1 MTTGSTAEA
10 PRVKKTTRGQQQSEE
25 DKNGDAMEMDIYN
38 RIIDPS
44 TLTSRIVQSKSIIRE
59 DAAGD
64 DDNDNDNDGGGTV
77 DDAAVAEPQQPTFAK
92 LSARA
97 SRPAGGKAEYRRV
110 RCPAHRY
117 TPLRD
122 CWEQLL
128 TPLVEYLKL
137 QVRFNT
143 RTRSVEIK
151 TSRHTPEA
159 SSLQKGADFVGAFM
173 LGFEPQDAVALL
185 RLDDLYVESFQVA
198 DVKTLRGDHLSRAIG
213 RVAGQDGKTRFA
225 IENATR
231 TRVVVADSR
240 IHLLGSYGNIRL
252 ARNAI
257 CDLIMGAPPGKVYNN
272 MRNVAKR
279 MNERY

>member
-1 MTTGSTAEA
+1 MAE
-10 PRVKKTTRGQQQSEE
+10 VQ
-25 DKNGDAMEMDIYN
+25 DMAMEMEMDSSN
-38 RIIDPS
+38 LPSHTIDPS
-44 TLTSRIVQSKSIIRE
+44 TLQSRIIQSKSIQQE
-59 DAAGD
+59 DAANSASD
-64 DDNDNDNDGGGTV
+64 DEQM
-77 DDAAVAEPQQPTFAK
+77 DADPTTNVEHPTFAK
-92 LSARA
+92 LSAQA
-97 SRPAGGKAEYRRV
+97 SRVGNKAEYRRI

-117 TPLRD
+117 TPLREN
-122 CWEQLL
+122 WEQLL

-143 RTRSVEIK
+143 RTRSVEMK
-151 TSRHTPEA
+151 TSRHTLDT
-159 SSLQKGADFVGAFM
+159 SSLQKGADFIGAFM

-185 RLDDLYVESFQVA
+185 RLDDLFIESFQVT
-198 DVKTLRGDHLSRAIG
+198 DVKMLRGDHLSRAIG

-231 TRVVVADSR
+231 TRIVIADSR
-240 IHLLGSYGNIRL
+240 IHMLGSYGNIRL

-257 CDLIMGAPPGKVYNN
+257 CDLILGAPPGKVYNN

>member
-1 MTTGSTAEA
+1 MTAADIQDS
-10 PRVKKTTRGQQQSEE
+10 P
-25 DKNGDAMEMDIYN
+25 MDMMMDN
-38 RIIDPS
+38 LPQTVDPT
-44 TLTSRIVQSKSIIRE
+44 TLTSRIIQSDSIQRE
-59 DAAGD
+59 DKANEGSEND
-64 DDNDNDNDGGGTV
+64 DDDMQMDGGV
-77 DDAAVAEPQQPTFAK
+77 DQPTFQK
-92 LSARA
+92 LSAHAAR
-97 SRPAGGKAEYRRV
+97 GGKSEYRRI

-117 TPLRD
+117 TPLREN
-122 CWEQLL
+122 WEQLL

-143 RTRSVEIK
+143 RTRSVEMK
-151 TSRHTPEA
+151 TSRHTLDT
-159 SSLQKGADFVGAFM
+159 SSLQKGADFISAFM

-185 RLDDLYVESFQVA
+185 RLDDLYIESFQVT
-198 DVKTLRGDHLSRAIG
+198 DVKILRGDHLSRAIG

-231 TRVVVADSR
+231 TRIVIADSR
-240 IHLLGSYGNIRL
+240 IHLLGSYSNIRL

-257 CDLIMGAPPGKVYNN
+257 CDLILGAPPGKVYNN

>member
-1 MTTGSTAEA
+1 MCI
-10 PRVKKTTRGQQQSEE
+10 RDR
-25 DKNGDAMEMDIYN
+25 
-38 RIIDPS
+38 
-44 TLTSRIVQSKSIIRE
+44 LTSRIIQSDSIQRE
-59 DAAGD
+59 DKANAGSEND
-64 DDNDNDNDGGGTV
+64 DDVQMDGGV
-77 DDAAVAEPQQPTFAK
+77 DQPTFQK
-92 LSARA
+92 LSAHAAR
-97 SRPAGGKAEYRRV
+97 GGKSEYRRI

-117 TPLRD
+117 TPLREN
-122 CWEQLL
+122 WEQLL

-143 RTRSVEIK
+143 RTRSVEMK
-151 TSRHTPEA
+151 TSRHTLDT
-159 SSLQKGADFVGAFM
+159 SSLQKGADFISAFM

-185 RLDDLYVESFQVA
+185 RLDDLYIESFQVT
-198 DVKTLRGDHLSRAIG
+198 DVKILRGDHLSRAIG

-231 TRVVVADSR
+231 TRIVIADSR
-240 IHLLGSYGNIRL
+240 IHLLGSYSNIRL

-257 CDLIMGAPPGKVYNN
+257 CDLILGAPPGKVYNN